1 MTDTIFVCGE
11 KILPENKIF
20 IIFCGAFSIFPQYY
34 KWEVTRCDARDA
46 LTKIQAGFIL
56 AAKDGTAAAASAFPG
71 CWCAKRLAA
80 AFPDLSVIPVCQ
92 GYTQK
97 TEADLIVCTTHQLYR
112 YPRRFDLLVLDEPD
126 AFPYK
131 GDPVLHGIARVS
143 CRGQIIYT
151 TATPDAELQARIQA
165 GTLAQLKLSRRPHG
179 YDLPVPHVVIG
190 PGIWLLIQLY
200 RWLKS
205 KQKAGKQALIF
216 VPTIRTCYR
225 LKALFSLCFAC
236 EALTSKSEDQD
247 ETLRKLRAKE
257 LPFCF
262 ATTVLE
268 RGVTISGVD
277 VCVMLAD
284 HSVFDEASLIQM
296 IGRVGRSF
304 VCPQGDGL
312 FLCRQRSEAV
322 ERCVKRL
329 REANAAG

>member
-1 MTDTIFVCGE
+1 M
-11 KILPENKIF
+11 
-20 IIFCGAFSIFPQYY
+20 
-34 KWEVTRCDARDA
+34 
-46 LTKIQAGFIL
+46 
-56 AAKDGTAAAASAFPG
+56 
-71 CWCAKRLAA
+71 
-80 AFPDLSVIPVCQ
+80 
-92 GYTQK
+92 
-97 TEADLIVCTTHQLYR
+97 
-112 YPRRFDLLVLDEPD
+112 LDEPD

-143 CRGQIIYT
+143 CRGQIVYT
-151 TATPDAELQARIQA
+151 TATPDAELQARIRV
-165 GTLAQLKLSRRPHG
+165 GTLAQLKLNRRPHG
-179 YDLPVPHVVIG
+179 YDLPVPHVLIG
-190 PGIWLLIQLY
+190 PGIWLLVQLY

-216 VPTIRTCYR
+216 VPTIQECYR
-225 LKALFSLCFAC
+225 LKALFSLRFAC
-236 EALTSKSEDQD
+236 GALTSKSEDQD

-304 VCPQGDGL
+304 ACPQGDGL
-312 FLCRQRSEAV
+312 FLCRQRSAAV

-329 REANAAG
+329 KEANAAG